1 MRKALLVIDMQ
12 NVCVGEEH
20 ANFFQYD
27 NQSLIESVNQAIR
40 ENNDNTIIYIKN
52 IMKKNLINY
61 FAPFQAYAGSKE
73 VEFINELEIKSDFVF
88 EKYVADSFSNPK
100 LHEFLL
106 SRQIDTIEVIG
117 VDGGGCVAMT
127 AIHAIKN
134 GYRVI
139 VNEKAIGTTPGL
151 KRKKLKYDKKLKKLG
166 AEFIY

>member
-1 MRKALLVIDMQ
+1 M
-12 NVCVGEEH
+12 
-20 ANFFQYD
+20 
-27 NQSLIESVNQAIR
+27 
-40 ENNDNTIIYIKN
+40 
-52 IMKKNLINY
+52 
-61 FAPFQAYAGSKE
+61 
-73 VEFINELEIKSDFVF
+73 EFINELEIKSDFVF

>member
-1 MRKALLVIDMQ
+1 MPVKEKLYCQIAGTV
-12 NVCVGEEH
+12 EH
-20 ANFFQYD
+20 
-27 NQSLIESVNQAIR
+27 E
-40 ENNDNTIIYIKN
+40 
-52 IMKKNLINY
+52 
-61 FAPFQAYAGSKE
+61 AGSKE

-106 SRQIDTIEVIG
+106 SRQIDTVEVIG

>member
-1 MRKALLVIDMQ
+1 M
-12 NVCVGEEH
+12 
-20 ANFFQYD
+20 
-27 NQSLIESVNQAIR
+27 
-40 ENNDNTIIYIKN
+40 
-52 IMKKNLINY
+52 
-61 FAPFQAYAGSKE
+61 
-73 VEFINELEIKSDFVF
+73 EIKSDFVC

-139 VNEKAIGTTPGL
+139 VADNLSTGHRDAVKDVPLYVGDI
-151 KRKKLKYDKKLKKLG
+151 RDG
-166 AEFIY
+166 AFLDRIFSENSIDGVINFAACSCFSSVLLPSPPASRSSALMS